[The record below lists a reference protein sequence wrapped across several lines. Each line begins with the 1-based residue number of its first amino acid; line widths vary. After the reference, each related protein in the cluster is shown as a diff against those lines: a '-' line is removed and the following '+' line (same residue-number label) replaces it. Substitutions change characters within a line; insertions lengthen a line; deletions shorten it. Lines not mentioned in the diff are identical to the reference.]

1 MIGQA
6 QYLEDPDWQEDSS
19 HNLDW
24 SIINLRRNTTSVD
37 GALAHQDATFQILQ
51 YHDSPYYALRSM
63 PRYCVIVDGVQIG
76 WNSHTTPIFIGMN
89 LRNFP
94 KGACIEII
102 TERSRMSM
110 FECHTILAKRSIL
123 CMLTSL
129 EFQHTGIPPVPV
141 LSAKIMRM

>member
-1 MIGQA
+1 MTRRLQSYSGLVNNQ
-6 QYLEDPDWQEDSS
+6 SS
-19 HNLDW
+19 THHNFRW
-24 SIINLRRNTTSVD
+24 RGACAPRR
-37 GALAHQDATFQILQ
+37 TFQILQ
-51 YHDSPYYALRSM
+51 YHDSLYYAQRSM